1 VRRLIALALCV
12 LALGLARPGAAGE
25 AACSRDRLVVHG
37 ADGPVA
43 FRVELALTPE
53 EQARGLMFRP
63 SLPREAGML
72 FVYDP
77 PRKARFWMKNTM
89 IPLDMIFIDETGR
102 IESIAERT
110 TPYSLSTHESEGP
123 VRGIL
128 EINGGLSDALG
139 IAPGAQVVHPAFEAA
154 PPEHRCPPPG

>member
-1 VRRLIALALCV
+1 VRRLIALALCA

-25 AACSRDRLVVHG
+25 PACSRDRLVVHG

-89 IPLDMIFIDETGR
+89 IPLDMVFIDDAGQVAN
-102 IESIAERT
+102 IAERT
-110 TPYSLSTHESEGP
+110 VPYSLSSHASDGA
-123 VRGIL
+123 VRAVL
-128 EINGGLSDALG
+128 EIGGGLSAVHG
-139 IAPGAQVVHPAFEAA
+139 FEPGTQAIHPAFEAA
-154 PPEHRCPPPG
+154 PEAHRCPPAD